1 MRNLDGLT
9 KMTMAVLLTAVW
21 ASEARA
27 DHVGARLVAAWKDA
41 DPQHGGRRRGE
52 RLRQRK
58 FVAGPIEGRPVYCP
72 PQAAAL
78 PAPN

>member
-1 MRNLDGLT
+1 MS
-9 KMTMAVLLTAVW
+9 V
-21 ASEARA
+21 RA
-27 DHVGARLVAAWKDA
+27 LVAAWKDVH
-41 DPQHGGRRRGE
+41 PQHGGRRRGE